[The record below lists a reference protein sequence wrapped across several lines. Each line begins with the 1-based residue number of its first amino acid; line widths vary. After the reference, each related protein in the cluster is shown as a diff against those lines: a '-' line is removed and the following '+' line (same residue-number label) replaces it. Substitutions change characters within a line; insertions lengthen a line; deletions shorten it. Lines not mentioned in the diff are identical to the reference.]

1 MNVVIVV
8 PVLVVDPANHDDP
21 LKFMVGRPFRPLLMI
36 VGVPVA
42 VALQPSP
49 DLSFHV
55 VI

>member
-1 MNVVIVV
+1 MKIVVVV
-8 PVLVVDPANHDDP
+8 PVLAVNPVNHDDP
-21 LKFMVGRPFRPLLMI
+21 LKFMVGRPLRPLLMI